1 MTPRRSTSIGLV
13 TAATAPKPTRTS
25 TRTLTRTAVRQRQTR
40 IRLREVAYE
49 LMSTA
54 GVDATTIQQI
64 TDAADIG
71 FGTFYNY
78 YESKD
83 DLAQDVLDCVIHNIG
98 ERNDLITQQLGETD
112 RVRIVANSVRF
123 VIRTMVEDPVFHW
136 WVAHLDV
143 LVDRMRIGFGPF
155 GLRDIDIA
163 VESGDYAIIDDN
175 RDLAWSQ
182 LNWLMAAGGRDI
194 VRGVHDLADERAIV
208 EGVLRVMGVDHAA
221 AAAATHT
228 ELPPSP
234 DLPID
239 FSYGLD

>member
-1 MTPRRSTSIGLV
+1 V
-13 TAATAPKPTRTS
+13 TAATAPK
-25 TRTLTRTAVRQRQTR
+25 LTRTELRQRQTR

-78 YESKD
+78 YDGKD
-83 DLAQDVLDCVIHNIG
+83 DLAQDVLDCMIRNIG

-112 RVRIVANSVRF
+112 PVRIVGNSVRF

-136 WVAHLDV
+136 WVAHMDL
-143 LVDRMRIGFGPF
+143 LVDRMRVGFGPF
-155 GLRDIDIA
+155 GLRDIERA
-163 VESGDYAIIDDN
+163 VGSGDYAIIGGN
-175 RDLAWSQ
+175 RELAWSQ

-194 VRGVHDLADERAIV
+194 LRGVHELTDERAVV
-208 EGVLRVMGVDHAA
+208 EGVLRVMGVAHAA
-221 AAAATHT
+221 AAAATQT
-228 ELPPSP
+228 DLPPSP

-239 FSYGLD
+239 FSYAL

>member
-1 MTPRRSTSIGLV
+1 V
-13 TAATAPKPTRTS
+13 TAGPAVGASGPKPTRTE
-25 TRTLTRTAVRQRQTR
+25 LRQRQTR
-40 IRLREVAYE
+40 IRLREVAYG

-78 YESKD
+78 FDGKD
-83 DLAQDVLDCVIHNIG
+83 DLAQDVLDCMIHNIG
-98 ERNDLITQQLGETD
+98 ERNDLITQQLGEHD
-112 RVRIVANSVRF
+112 PVRIVANSVRF
-123 VIRTMVEDPVFHW
+123 VIRCMVEDPVFHW
-136 WVAHLDV
+136 WVAHMDL

-155 GLRDIDIA
+155 GLRDIDHAIDVGAYRIIA
-163 VESGDYAIIDDN
+163 DD
-175 RDLAWSQ
+175 RALAWSQ

-194 VRGVHDLADERAIV
+194 LRGMHPPTDERAIV
-208 EGVLRVMGVDHAA
+208 EGILRVMGVDHTH
-221 AAAATHT
+221 ATHACGT

-239 FSYGLD
+239 FSYDIDGTLR